1 MPLSVEDVTT
11 QNNFSSNNR
20 IKRSLS
26 MKNSDYT
33 VREIVQ
39 QLFNVQKGEN
49 YFTILIFGFG

>member
-20 IKRSLS
+20 IKRSLP

-33 VREIVQ
+33 VREIVEH
-39 QLFNVQKGEN
+39 LFNVQKGEN
-49 YFTILIFGFG
+49 YFIVFIFGFG